1 MCIKQDK
8 SMALSQASHG
18 ITKPKKKLIIKPSHA
33 QTFQVKRKNA
43 ITVNELLTI
52 FLSAAVGTVKRDNES
67 EVRRRENEANEVQ
80 KGTRAFI
87 EIMKHSIKCRSCDDT
102 KCKKMKMVMSHY
114 IKCTKLKNGE
124 SCLLCRQLLRVVAEH
139 ALYLCPSR
147 LDGPKLPCPVPMC
160 DVMRASAALKNLN

>member
-1 MCIKQDK
+1 
-8 SMALSQASHG
+8 MALSQASHG
-18 ITKPKKKLIIKPSHA
+18 ITKPKKKLIFKQRQA
-33 QTFQVKRKNA
+33 QAFPVKRKSA

-52 FLSAAVGTVKRDNES
+52 FLSASAAIGTVRRDNEN
-67 EVRRRENEANEVQ
+67 EQQPRRDNDSSEVQ

-87 EIMKHSIKCRSCDDT
+87 EIMKHSIKCKSCEDT

-139 ALYLCPSR
+139 ALYLCPNR
-147 LDGPKLPCPVPMC
+147 VDGPKLPCPVPMC
-160 DVMRASAALKNLN
+160 DIMRASAALKNLN